1 MKANIYPHISVFTVR
16 KCPDCGSTDY
26 ERSII
31 YERRTVRKDGVTRTI
46 QSGCEG
52 GHFWRC
58 LNCGLELLHS
68 FVGSEADRS
77 KQNPELIS
85 MKKEN
90 QKQ

>member
-1 MKANIYPHISVFTVR
+1 MTEIYENVHVFFVR

-26 ERSII
+26 ERHVVFVHVTI
-31 YERRTVRKDGVTRTI
+31 RKDGKTTYYRD
-46 QSGCEG
+46 GGEN

-68 FVGSEADRS
+68 FVGSEVDRS